1 MIFAREEN
9 SKMKQLVKKIYNIWK
24 YARLRTWLI
33 VFFCMLSIIPL
44 LTLGICVFRVAR
56 GELTIQAQEYF
67 QQNVE
72 STSEILDNDLDYIE
86 EFSLKM
92 NADDRLY
99 EIFQQIDMED
109 EVELEKASDQIAQI
123 LLNYLPWNNSVYS
136 THLVTSYYRFG
147 EKNKNFYPENSFLTS
162 KMIQKAKEADGKLVW
177 IPTYEYKEMFSV
189 KGLEQVETEYERLF
203 TAVRK
208 LHPSKISSGRIMK
221 LDEKVEEPYLVVN
234 FTEENLKSMLN
245 KYAGG
250 NKEAEYYV
258 VTSEGE
264 IVCSANNKGNFEQ
277 IEKEACELTENSG
290 CKQSIFSGEKHIIS
304 YSKSQ
309 VTGWYVVASI
319 PVKVLSEKIV
329 KKLMGVIVLLIVVV
343 VIMAATLSFVL
354 SKKLNKKIYKPLY
367 MIERVGAGDFN
378 SEVEYEP
385 KDEFAFFY
393 QKLNEMN
400 QNLKNLVHENYEVKI
415 QKRDTEIMALN
426 IQMNPHFLYNSLNII
441 NWICLRGECETASK
455 MLVKLSRMLQYTS
468 KNRELMVELRE
479 DLNWLRDYLDIMSY
493 RYEQRFC
500 AEIDIPKEY
509 LKLQVP
515 KLFLQPFVENAIVHA
530 FENYQ
535 EDGEIRLDAELDGD
549 DIIFCVEDNG
559 CGIHQEKIQGILSQ
573 KTSSIGVRN
582 TNKRLQMLYGETYG
596 VSISSQIGEG
606 TRVFIRIPIKGGFII
621 DL

>member
-1 MIFAREEN
+1 
-9 SKMKQLVKKIYNIWK
+9 
-24 YARLRTWLI
+24 
-33 VFFCMLSIIPL
+33 
-44 LTLGICVFRVAR
+44 
-56 GELTIQAQEYF
+56 
-67 QQNVE
+67 
-72 STSEILDNDLDYIE
+72 
-86 EFSLKM
+86 
-92 NADDRLY
+92 
-99 EIFQQIDMED
+99 
-109 EVELEKASDQIAQI
+109 
-123 LLNYLPWNNSVYS
+123 
-136 THLVTSYYRFG
+136 
-147 EKNKNFYPENSFLTS
+147 
-162 KMIQKAKEADGKLVW
+162 
-177 IPTYEYKEMFSV
+177 
-189 KGLEQVETEYERLF
+189 
-203 TAVRK
+203 
-208 LHPSKISSGRIMK
+208 
-221 LDEKVEEPYLVVN
+221 
-234 FTEENLKSMLN
+234 
-245 KYAGG
+245 
-250 NKEAEYYV
+250 
-258 VTSEGE
+258 
-264 IVCSANNKGNFEQ
+264 
-277 IEKEACELTENSG
+277 
-290 CKQSIFSGEKHIIS
+290 
-304 YSKSQ
+304 
-309 VTGWYVVASI
+309 
-319 PVKVLSEKIV
+319 
-329 KKLMGVIVLLIVVV
+329 MGVIVLLIVVV

-441 NWICLRGECETASK
+441 NWICLRGEGEKASK

-559 CGIHQEKIQGILSQ
+559 CGIHQEKIQEILSQ
-573 KTSSIGVRN
+573 KTNSIGVRN
-582 TNKRLQMLYGETYG
+582 TNKRLQMLFGETYG

-606 TRVFIRIPIKGGFII
+606 TRVFIRIPIKR
-621 DL
+621 